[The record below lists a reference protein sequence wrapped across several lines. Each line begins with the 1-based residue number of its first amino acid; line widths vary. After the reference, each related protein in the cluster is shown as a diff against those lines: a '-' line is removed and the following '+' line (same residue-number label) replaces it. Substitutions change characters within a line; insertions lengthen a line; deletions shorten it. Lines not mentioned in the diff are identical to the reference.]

1 MTRGSGNRSSG
12 LCLERI
18 TMDKFF
24 LVLYIVYVVITAIVM
39 LLQHWYIRNMHKAMN
54 FMIETLHRYGN
65 ALVNED
71 WTEIERI
78 DNDIKNF
85 K

>member
-1 MTRGSGNRSSG
+1 
-12 LCLERI
+12 
-18 TMDKFF
+18 MDKFF
-24 LVLYIVYVVITAIVM
+24 LVLYIIYVVVTAIVM
-39 LLQHWYIRNMHKAMN
+39 LLQRWYIRNMHKAMN

-71 WTEIERI
+71 WAEIERI

>member
-1 MTRGSGNRSSG
+1 
-12 LCLERI
+12 
-18 TMDKFF
+18 MDKFF
-24 LVLYIVYVVITAIVM
+24 LVLYIAYVVVTAIVM
-39 LLQHWYIRNMHKAMN
+39 LLQHWYIRNMRKAMN